1 MNRLI
6 AVFAAA
12 VALLAAELVISSR
25 TTSVHVAAPCG
36 ARPLFPSG
44 GIDGT
49 TQRIVLDGLGRAACK
64 LGVTR
69 EELVV
74 SLAPQ
79 SGERLSQPPPKVA
92 HALRSGLEEAVDA
105 SVHRHELSG
114 FVAFIIREAVRHAPL
129 ENLVQ
134 GHLF

>member
-6 AVFAAA
+6 AVFA
-12 VALLAAELVISSR
+12 VALVLIAAELVISFR
-25 TTSVHVAAPCG
+25 TTSVQVAAPC
-36 ARPLFPSG
+36 AVRPLFPSG
-44 GIDGT
+44 GIDGA

-69 EELVV
+69 EALVV

-79 SGERLSQPPPKVA
+79 SGEHLSQPPPNVA
-92 HALRSGLEEAVDA
+92 RALRSGLTEAVDA
-105 SVHRHELSG
+105 AVHRHELSG
-114 FVAFIIREAVRHAPL
+114 FVAFIIREAVQHAPL

-134 GHLF
+134 GRLF